1 MPSRYRLSNKL
12 RDRSSL
18 RFKTEA
24 SAQVPKD
31 LQGSRA
37 HMINFLNHM
46 LGFGSGGQQQQGKF
60 GNLAGAAKAN
70 AQGGGGTQQFGNA
83 GANLEEF
90 FGALS
95 PLTGGAGGSQNP
107 LDQFVNT
114 PSAEQRALDT
124 SMPALQEMIS
134 GQPGAQFE
142 RDISKANQQGGRF
155 GSANAILR
163 GEAHLNLLN
172 SRQGAMQTLGMLSQG
187 AGAGQQRQFNMAD
200 VGNQRRQAILGQ
212 LLGALMG
219 PTLGAPVKEGRSAFE
234 NVLAGGAMATDLAAL
249 FATGGASGAIP
260 KPQRGNKT
268 QGQ

>member
-1 MPSRYRLSNKL
+1 MSSRYRLSNKL

-18 RFKTEA
+18 RFKTDA

-31 LQGSRA
+31 LQGARQQQ
-37 HMINFLNHM
+37 IDFLNHI
-46 LGFGSGGQQQQGKF
+46 LGFGSGQG
-60 GNLAGAAKAN
+60 AMPQR
-70 AQGGGGTQQFGNA
+70 QGGGALSKLFNKNFAGKGGSQQFGNQ

-95 PLTGGAGGSQNP
+95 PLTGGAGGTQNP

-114 PSAEQRALDT
+114 PSAEQRALDI

-142 RDISKANQQGGRF
+142 RDISMANQQGGRF

-163 GEAHLNLLN
+163 GEAHRNLLN
-172 SRQGAMQTLGMLSQG
+172 ARQGAMGMLGQLSQG

-200 VGNQRRQAILGQ
+200 TENQRRMQ
-212 LLGALMG
+212 LLSGLLSVLQG
-219 PTLGAPVKEGRSAFE
+219 PTVGAPVKEGRSAFE
-234 NVLAGGAMATDLAAL
+234 NAMALGSLVVGGAQAASGMKRSGGGGDAGGQLP
-249 FATGGASGAIP
+249 F
-260 KPQRGNKT
+260 
-268 QGQ
+268 

>member
-1 MPSRYRLSNKL
+1 MSSRYRLSNKL

-18 RFKTEA
+18 RFKTDP

-31 LQGSRA
+31 LAGSRQ
-37 HMINFLNHM
+37 HQIDFLNHI
-46 LGFGSGGQQQQGKF
+46 LGFGSG
-60 GNLAGAAKAN
+60 
-70 AQGGGGTQQFGNA
+70 QGGMPRREGGGALSDLFNKNFAGKGATGQFGNM

-95 PLTGGAGGSQNP
+95 PLSGGAGGTGNP

-114 PSAEQRALDT
+114 PSAEQRALDI

-142 RDISKANQQGGRF
+142 RDISMANQQGGRF

-163 GEAHLNLLN
+163 GEAHRNLLN
-172 SRQGAMQTLGMLSQG
+172 SRQGAMGMLGQLSQG
-187 AGAGQQRQFNMAD
+187 AGAGQQRQFDMAD
-200 VGNQRRQAILGQ
+200 TANQRRMAILGQ
-212 LLGALMG
+212 LLGALQG

-234 NVLAGGAMATDLAAL
+234 NAMAVGSLAIGGAQA
-249 FATGGASGAIP
+249 ASGLRKP
-260 KPQRGNKT
+260 K
-268 QGQ
+268 